1 MSALSCPALPCPALP
16 RPAVLCPAL
25 PCPALPCPSYPTL
38 LWPALPSPLPCLL
51 VTVPGSAFE
60 HAVQKTLSQFPLL
73 MNMVPPFGALQ
84 QTETISTSFVGTSS
98 ARLLSQDK
106 QEWQWRTSPV
116 MLSWCYFGIMS
127 VDS

>member
-1 MSALSCPALPCPALP
+1 MSALPCPALPCPALP
-16 RPAVLCPAL
+16 LAL
-25 PCPALPCPSYPTL
+25 AHRCCALPCPSYPTL
-38 LWPALPSPLPCLL
+38 LWPAPLSPLPCLFLAL

-60 HAVQKTLSQFPLL
+60 HAVQITPSQFPLL

-116 MLSWCYFGIMS
+116 MLSWCYCGIMS